1 VPVLGFNIS
10 LVVVTPVFS
19 VCHVGQ
25 FLQAS
30 ANLCFVKKHFFPIGH
45 PVKNSF
51 AALFIFITLNS
62 ASNTM
67 IGSVIAL
74 KMELSF
80 SLVLR
85 ILVRYVCPLLTT
97 LRASEGVFKCV
108 DADFELYLLVNK
120 LYSHKKILAC
130 FWVVS
135 KRLFEG

>member
-1 VPVLGFNIS
+1 MPVLGFKIS
-10 LVVVTPVFS
+10 LVVVAPVFS

-45 PVKNSF
+45 PVKKSF
-51 AALFIFITLNS
+51 AALFIAVTLNS
-62 ASNTM
+62 ASNTI

-74 KMELSF
+74 KMELSS

-97 LRASEGVFKCV
+97 LRASEGVLKCV
-108 DADFELYLLVNK
+108 DSDFELYLLVNK
-120 LYSHKKILAC
+120 LHSHKNNFSVLLRRC
-130 FWVVS
+130 
-135 KRLFEG
+135 